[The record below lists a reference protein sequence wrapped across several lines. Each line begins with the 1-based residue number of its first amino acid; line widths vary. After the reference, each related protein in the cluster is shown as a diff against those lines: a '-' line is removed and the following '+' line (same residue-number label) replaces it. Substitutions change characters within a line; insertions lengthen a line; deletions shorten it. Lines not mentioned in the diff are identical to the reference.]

1 MSDSCADNEIKYSSP
16 KQFVDLPKKYL
27 YRQRA
32 HCNPLSD
39 SFIQYPA
46 NPQYVNWFKRYPDDC
61 ESDGPFELNTSEFP
75 EEYTVPID
83 YGKAPKVTM
92 LDVGCG
98 YGGLLVYLSEL
109 YPEKLALGMEIRD
122 KVTNYVGK
130 RIVSLRQQKPGH
142 YLNISVVRTNSMK
155 FLPNYIG
162 KSQLEK
168 MFFCFPDP
176 HFKRSNW
183 RRRIINYSLL
193 SLYAYVLKK
202 GGRLYLGV
210 SVNLNLFLVTDVYDL
225 YTWMEN
231 ALEEHPLFE
240 SLPSSEKEKDE
251 CYINFDKE
259 TEEGKKNSSNQVT
272 IYKEVYYRK

>member
-1 MSDSCADNEIKYSSP
+1 MSDSYLDYEVEYNSP
-16 KQFVDLPKKYL
+16 KQFVDFPKKNL

-46 NPQYVNWFKRYPDDC
+46 NPQYVNWFKRYPDMC

-75 EEYTVPID
+75 EEYSVPID
-83 YGKAPKVTM
+83 YDNAPKVSM

-109 YPEKLALGMEIRD
+109 YPKKLALGMEIRD
-122 KVTNYVGK
+122 KVTNFVGK
-130 RIVSLRQQKPGH
+130 RIISLRQQNPGL

-168 MFFCFPDP
+168 IFFCFPDP

-202 GGRLYLGV
+202 GGRLYL
-210 SVNLNLFLVTDVYDL
+210 VTDVYDL

-231 ALEEHPLFE
+231 ALDEHPLFE
-240 SLPSSEKEKDE
+240 PLPSSEKEKDE
-251 CYINFDKE
+251 CFLNFDSQ

-272 IYKEVYYRK
+272 IYKEVYYRI